1 MKDKIKKFLK
11 TLVSMWDKPLPG
23 RFLTLKEAG
32 AFGLYALG
40 NSWIYNTMMLVVT
53 VTNIPYFYGVDA
65 VHGYVVY
72 IIGTLITS
80 VLTPLIGNAME
91 KKRTRWGRYKPYVLF
106 SLPLFALFAMMAMW
120 IPRDAGY
127 SDIAMVAYVY
137 VSCVPL
143 IAIATFANNMYQ
155 TIPNVITPNSQERAD
170 IMTPAGLLVGFA
182 PTIMNLIVGPIRSV
196 FINNGQGEFM
206 AMRYIGLIA
215 VVLGTVCIM
224 FIIKVKERVYE
235 LETAPDGL
243 EVRTDFS
250 EPAGESTESAAESS
264 GAVSTEGLLALT
276 DTADGDSEAPEASE
290 APSGAAAAPALAVP
304 SPRKEGWKEGLKDFL
319 SLFKN
324 KPLMI
329 LFIALLVGS
338 LREFWVQFRPLMIQL
353 HYSADVTVALNVSG
367 VPNTII
373 GFASTVA
380 MLLLP
385 IVTRKLNK
393 NAIMILFGSFGLV
406 VCAILGFIGID
417 AIPIGTTS
425 AVVLTLLFFIAMIN
439 PTYLLIPVMLG
450 EIADWQQ
457 ARTGRRY
464 EGHLQNF
471 IFTIPSCFTQ
481 IAMLLA
487 WVWQSAIGFEPSQ
500 ISADINE
507 AVEAINKGANI
518 DPTTIVSESTRAL
531 ADDWFNAAFLL
542 SAGSM
547 LLMII
552 VLCFYPLTK
561 KRHDE
566 LIKRLEAEAVNMD
579 ELEENESVLS
589 EDGTLVSKR
598 SLKESGGDDAAD
610 ADADSADVG
619 EGEDEPPAAK
629 DCLERGGNPEEG
641 GEVHPEE

>member
-1 MKDKIKKFLK
+1 M
-11 TLVSMWDKPLPG
+11 
-23 RFLTLKEAG
+23 
-32 AFGLYALG
+32 
-40 NSWIYNTMMLVVT
+40 
-53 VTNIPYFYGVDA
+53 
-65 VHGYVVY
+65 
-72 IIGTLITS
+72 
-80 VLTPLIGNAME
+80 
-91 KKRTRWGRYKPYVLF
+91 
-106 SLPLFALFAMMAMW
+106 
-120 IPRDAGY
+120 
-127 SDIAMVAYVY
+127 
-137 VSCVPL
+137 
-143 IAIATFANNMYQ
+143 
-155 TIPNVITPNSQERAD
+155 
-170 IMTPAGLLVGFA
+170 
-182 PTIMNLIVGPIRSV
+182 
-196 FINNGQGEFM
+196 
-206 AMRYIGLIA
+206 
-215 VVLGTVCIM
+215 
-224 FIIKVKERVYE
+224 
-235 LETAPDGL
+235 
-243 EVRTDFS
+243 
-250 EPAGESTESAAESS
+250 
-264 GAVSTEGLLALT
+264 
-276 DTADGDSEAPEASE
+276 
-290 APSGAAAAPALAVP
+290 
-304 SPRKEGWKEGLKDFL
+304 KDFL

-629 DCLERGGNPEEG
+629 GCIERGGNPEEG